1 MISRALSEL
10 RHWRRL
16 RISQAVVGAGQAA
29 GSSRRVAMFR
39 ISSILT
45 CAAMTLSLGAALS
58 GPAAAQAQSVT
69 VSIPFNFSA
78 NDQKVPAGTY
88 RISLQAPRYLS
99 FVDTQ
104 STRKQYLML
113 VQPTGE
119 QNGQDGGRL
128 TFRRDGESHYLYQ
141 VWMPGQGQGRQ
152 FVRTRTEQETLRG
165 LKAPT
170 FTRVQLP
177 L

>member
-29 GSSRRVAMFR
+29 GSSRRFALFR

-45 CAAMTLSLGAALS
+45 CAAMTLLLGAALS

-78 NDQKVPAGTY
+78 NDQKVPAGKY

-104 STRKQYLML
+104 STKKQYLLM
-113 VQPTGE
+113 VQPTWE
-119 QNGQDGGRL
+119 QNSQDGGRL
-128 TFRRDGESHYLYQ
+128 IFRRYGDSNFLYQ
-141 VWMPGQGQGRQ
+141 VWMPGQGAGRQ
-152 FVRTRTEQETLRG
+152 FARSRSEQDVLRG
-165 LKAPT
+165 LQSSSLAY
-170 FTRVQLP
+170 V
-177 L
+177 

>member
-1 MISRALSEL
+1 
-10 RHWRRL
+10 
-16 RISQAVVGAGQAA
+16 
-29 GSSRRVAMFR
+29 MFR

-45 CAAMTLSLGAALS
+45 CAALALSVGAALT

-69 VSIPFNFSA
+69 VNVPFDFSA

-104 STRKQYLML
+104 STKTQYLML

-119 QNGQDGGRL
+119 QNSKDRGRL
-128 TFRRDGESHYLYQ
+128 IFRRYGDSNYLYQ
-141 VWMPGQGQGRQ
+141 VWMPGRGEGRQ
-152 FVRTRTEQETLRG
+152 LVRSRTEQETLRG
-165 LKAPT
+165 LKSSSLAY
-170 FTRVQLP
+170 VQLP
-177 L
+177 TRPAQQ

>member
-1 MISRALSEL
+1 
-10 RHWRRL
+10 
-16 RISQAVVGAGQAA
+16 
-29 GSSRRVAMFR
+29 MFR

-45 CAAMTLSLGAALS
+45 CAALALSVGAALT
-58 GPAAAQAQSVT
+58 GPAAAQTQSVT
-69 VSIPFNFSA
+69 VNVPFDFSA

-104 STRKQYLML
+104 STKTQYLML

-119 QNGQDGGRL
+119 QNSKDRGRL
-128 TFRRDGESHYLYQ
+128 IFRRYGDSNYLYQ

-152 FVRTRTEQETLRG
+152 FARSRTEQDTLRG
-165 LKAPT
+165 LKAPSLAQ
-170 FTRVQLP
+170 VQLP
-177 L
+177 TGPAQH